1 MNSIYSDIAVAAPS
15 ILLPKSGLDLKKWA
29 VIACDQFTSEPKY
42 WQNVEEEV
50 GSFPSTLRMFLPEV
64 YLECETPEQ
73 IDARLSGITS
83 SIRNYID
90 EGILTEMDPGFILL
104 DRRTKYNASRKG
116 LMLALDLEQYD
127 FTPGNKSRIR
137 ATEETVLSR
146 IPPRVKIRERAPIE
160 MPHIMVLI
168 NDPGKTVIEPA
179 FAALSANS
187 ESGSPDETVGK
198 LAYDTDLMCEGGHIR
213 GFYTPAGSSVSG
225 NIISALRALLAASED
240 GFLFAVGDGNH
251 SLATAKK
258 HWENIRGGLSDAE
271 KESHPARF
279 CLVEIVNIHDDGL
292 QFEPIHRVTF
302 GLTKETLLSEAEK
315 YFAGNDLRVV
325 TGNSAFAKE
334 GGSDG
339 SQTILVTNGS
349 EDFTLVIGKPSHTL
363 AVGSLQGFLDS
374 IESDSIHTDY
384 IHGEDSV
391 RSLAAED
398 KLGFLLPDVS
408 KNSFFET
415 ISKEGVFPRKTF
427 SMGEAVEK
435 RYYLEAKKI

>member
-1 MNSIYSDIAVAAPS
+1 MNSIYADIAVAAPK
-15 ILLPKSGLDLKKWA
+15 ILLPKQGTDLSKWA

-42 WQNVEEEV
+42 WEDVENTV
-50 GSFPSTLRMFLPEV
+50 GEAPSTLRMFLPEV
-64 YLECETPEQ
+64 YLEKESASQ
-73 IDARLSGITS
+73 IDARLSSISS
-83 SIRNYID
+83 SITRYID
-90 EGILTEMDPGFILL
+90 EGILTELDPGFVLL
-104 DRRTKYNASRKG
+104 DRKTKINDSRKG

-137 ATEETVLSR
+137 ATEGTVLSR
-146 IPPRVKIRERAPIE
+146 IPPRVRIRERAPIE

-168 NDPGKTVIEPA
+168 DDPKRTVIEPA
-179 FAALSANS
+179 FAALSEDKANL
-187 ESGSPDETVGK
+187 V
-198 LAYDTDLMCEGGHIR
+198 YDTDLMMEGGHIK
-213 GFYTPAGSSVSG
+213 GYYTPATSSVASS
-225 NIISALRALLAASED
+225 IIDALRNILAASED

-258 HWENIRGGLSDAE
+258 HWENIRENLSDAE
-271 KESHPARF
+271 KESHPARY
-279 CLVEIVNIHDDGL
+279 CLVEIVNIHDEGL

-302 GLTKETLLSEAEK
+302 GLTKETLLAKASA
-315 YFAGNDLRVV
+315 YFADCDLK
-325 TGNSAFAKE
+325 TAEAGAFAKE
-334 GGSDG
+334 GKQDG
-339 SQTILVTNGS
+339 SQTILVTDGK
-349 EDFTLVIGKPSHTL
+349 EDFTLVIGRPSHTL

-374 IESDSIHTDY
+374 IESESIHTDY

-391 RSLAAED
+391 RSLAATD

>member
-1 MNSIYSDIAVAAPS
+1 MNYIYKDIAVAAPK
-15 ILLPKSGLDLKKWA
+15 ILLPKQGTDLSKWA
-29 VIACDQFTSEPKY
+29 CIACDQFTSEPKY
-42 WQNVEEEV
+42 WKDVENNV
-50 GSFPSTLRMFLPEV
+50 GTAPSTLRMFLPEV
-64 YLECETPEQ
+64 YLEKETPEQ
-73 IDARLSGITS
+73 IDARLSAITE
-83 SIRNYID
+83 SINKYIG
-90 EGILTEMDPGFILL
+90 EGILTELDPGFILL
-104 DRRTKYNASRKG
+104 DRKTKFNDSRKG

-137 ATEETVLSR
+137 ATEGTVLSR
-146 IPPRVKIRERAPIE
+146 IPPRVRIRERAPIE

-168 NDPGKTVIEPA
+168 NDPARTVIEPA
-179 FAALSANS
+179 FSSLSKDSSNL
-187 ESGSPDETVGK
+187 V
-198 LAYDTDLMCEGGHIR
+198 YDTDLMSEGGHIK
-213 GFYTPAGSSVSG
+213 GYFTKAGSETADG
-225 NIISALRALLAASED
+225 IISALKALLSASED

-258 HWENIRGGLSDAE
+258 HWENVRETLPESE
-271 KESHPARF
+271 RESHPARY
-279 CLVEIVNIHDDGL
+279 CLVEIVNIHDEGL

-302 GLTKETLLSEAEK
+302 GLTKDALKSAAEK
-315 YFAGNDLRVV
+315 YFASQKISFEGA
-325 TGNSAFAKE
+325 GAFRKE
-334 GGSDG
+334 GTEDG
-339 SQTILVTNGS
+339 SQTILVTDGK
-349 EDFTLVIGKPSHTL
+349 EDFTMVIGTPAHTL

-408 KNSFFET
+408 KNSFFDT

>member
-1 MNSIYSDIAVAAPS
+1 MNSIYSDIAVAAPK
-15 ILLPKSGLDLKKWA
+15 ILLPKEGTDLSKWA

-42 WQNVEEEV
+42 WNDVEATV
-50 GSFPSTLRMFLPEV
+50 GAAPSTLRMFLPEV
-64 YLECETPEQ
+64 YLEQETPEQ
-73 IDARLSGITS
+73 IDARLSAISS
-83 SIRNYID
+83 SIRRYID
-90 EGILTEMDPGFILL
+90 EGILNEMEPGFILL
-104 DRRTKYNASRKG
+104 SRKTKINDSRKG

-137 ATEETVLSR
+137 ATEGTVLSR
-146 IPPRVKIRERAPIE
+146 IPPRVRIRERAPIE

-168 NDPGKTVIEPA
+168 DDPKRTVIEPA
-179 FAALSANS
+179 FAALSA
-187 ESGSPDETVGK
+187 DEKNLV
-198 LAYDTDLMCEGGHIR
+198 YDTDLMMDGGHIK
-213 GFYTPAGSSVSG
+213 GYYTPASSYVAAS
-225 NIISALRALLAASED
+225 IIESLHCILRASDD

-258 HWENIRGGLSDAE
+258 HWENIRETLSEEE
-271 KESHPARF
+271 KASHPARF
-279 CLVEIVNIHDDGL
+279 CLVEIVNIHDEGL

-302 GLTKETLLSEAEK
+302 GLTKESLLEKASE
-315 YFAGNDLRVV
+315 YFKDCELRIADAG
-325 TGNSAFAKE
+325 AFAKE
-334 GGSDG
+334 GCADG

-349 EDFTLVIGKPSHTL
+349 EDFTLVLGKPAHTL
-363 AVGSLQGFLDS
+363 AVGSLQGFLDT
-374 IESDSIHTDY
+374 IESDAIHTDY

-391 RSLAAED
+391 RSLAASD

-435 RYYLEAKKI
+435 RYYLEAKKIEA

>member
-1 MNSIYSDIAVAAPS
+1 MNSIYADIAVAAPK
-15 ILLPKSGLDLKKWA
+15 ILLPKQGTDLSKWA

-42 WQNVEEEV
+42 WEEV
-50 GSFPSTLRMFLPEV
+50 ENTVGEAPSTLRMFLPEV
-64 YLECETPEQ
+64 YLEKESAAQ
-73 IDARLSGITS
+73 IDARLSAISS
-83 SIRNYID
+83 SINQYID
-90 EGILTEMDPGFILL
+90 EGILTELDPGFILL
-104 DRRTKYNASRKG
+104 DRKTKINDSRKG

-137 ATEETVLSR
+137 ATEGTVLSR
-146 IPPRVKIRERAPIE
+146 IPPRVRIRERAPIE

-168 NDPGKTVIEPA
+168 DDPKRTVIEPA
-179 FAALSANS
+179 FSALSKDNANL
-187 ESGSPDETVGK
+187 V
-198 LAYDTDLMCEGGHIR
+198 YDTDLMMEGGHIK
-213 GFYTPAGSSVSG
+213 GYYTPATSSIASS
-225 NIISALRALLAASED
+225 IIEALRNILAASDD

-258 HWENIRGGLSDAE
+258 HWENIRENLSDAE
-271 KESHPARF
+271 KESHPARY
-279 CLVEIVNIHDDGL
+279 CLVEIVNIHDEGL

-302 GLTKETLLSEAEK
+302 GLTKETLLEK
-315 YFAGNDLRVV
+315 ASAYFADCDLKVS
-325 TGNSAFAKE
+325 GADAFAKE
-334 GGSDG
+334 GKPDG
-339 SQTILVTNGS
+339 SQTILVTNGK
-349 EDFTLVIGKPSHTL
+349 EDFTLVIGRPAHTL

-374 IESDSIHTDY
+374 IESESIHTDY

-391 RSLAAED
+391 RSLSAND

>member
-1 MNSIYSDIAVAAPS
+1 MNSIYSDIAIAAPK
-15 ILLPKSGLDLKKWA
+15 ILLPKKGTDLSKWA
-29 VIACDQFTSEPKY
+29 VIACDQFTSEPEY
-42 WQNVEEEV
+42 WNKVEETV
-50 GSFPSTLRMFLPEV
+50 GNAPSTLRMFLPEV
-64 YLECETPEQ
+64 YLEKESPEQ
-73 IDARLSGITS
+73 IDTRLSNIAS
-83 SIRNYID
+83 SIRGYID

-104 DRRTKYNASRKG
+104 DRRTKYNESRKG

-137 ATEETVLSR
+137 ATEGTVLSR
-146 IPPRVKIRERAPIE
+146 IPPRVRIRERAPIE

-168 NDPGKTVIEPA
+168 NDPEKTVIEPA
-179 FAALSANS
+179 FSALSSDSANL
-187 ESGSPDETVGK
+187 V
-198 LAYDTDLMCEGGHIR
+198 YDTDLMSEGGHIR
-213 GFYTPAGSSVSG
+213 GFYTSQDSKVAEGIV
-225 NIISALRALLAASED
+225 SALRGLLASSDD

-258 HWENIRGGLSDAE
+258 HWENVREGLSEEARTN
-271 KESHPARF
+271 HPARY

-302 GLTKETLLSEAEK
+302 GLTKEKLTEAAK
-315 YFAGNDLRVV
+315 AYFADQNIEFKNAG
-325 TGNSAFAKE
+325 AFAKE
-334 GGSDG
+334 GCADG
-339 SQTILVTNGS
+339 SQTILVTDGN
-349 EDFTLVIGKPSHTL
+349 EDFTMVIGKPSHTL

-391 RSLAAED
+391 RSLAAAD

-435 RYYLEAKKI
+435 RYYLEAKKICL

>member
-1 MNSIYSDIAVAAPS
+1 MKYIYKDIAVAAPK
-15 ILLPKSGLDLKKWA
+15 ILLPKKGTDLSKWA

-42 WQNVEEEV
+42 WEDVENTV
-50 GSFPSTLRMFLPEV
+50 GEAPSTLRMFLPEV
-64 YLECETPEQ
+64 YLEKETPEQ
-73 IDARLSGITS
+73 IDSRLSSITE
-83 SIRNYID
+83 SINKYIS
-90 EGILTEMDPGFILL
+90 EGILNEMDPGFILL
-104 DRRTKYNASRKG
+104 DRKTKVNASRLG

-137 ATEETVLSR
+137 ATEGTVLSR
-146 IPPRVKIRERAPIE
+146 IPPRVRIRERAPIE

-168 NDPGKTVIEPA
+168 NDPERTVIEPA
-179 FAALSANS
+179 FSALSMD
-187 ESGSPDETVGK
+187 ESNLV
-198 LAYDTDLMCEGGHIR
+198 YDTPLMMEGGHIR
-213 GFYTPAGSSVSG
+213 GYFTEAGSEVADG
-225 NIISALRALLAASED
+225 IISALKALLAASED

-258 HWENIRGGLSDAE
+258 HWENVR
-271 KESHPARF
+271 ESLPENERENHPARY
-279 CLVEIVNIHDDGL
+279 CLVEIVNIHDNGL

-302 GLTKETLLSEAEK
+302 GLTKDKLMEEAGK
-315 YFAGNDLRVV
+315 YFAGQKISFKDA
-325 TGNSAFAKE
+325 GAFAKE
-334 GGSDG
+334 GTKDG
-339 SQTILVTNGS
+339 SQTILVTDGY
-349 EDFTLVIGKPSHTL
+349 EDFTMVIGQPAHTL

-374 IESDSIHTDY
+374 IESETIHTDY

-391 RSLAAED
+391 RSLAASD

-408 KNSFFET
+408 KDSFFDT

>member
-1 MNSIYSDIAVAAPS
+1 MNSIYSDIAVAAPK

-42 WQNVEEEV
+42 WEAVENEV
-50 GSFPSTLRMFLPEV
+50 GEAPSTLRMFLPEV
-64 YLECETPEQ
+64 YLESETPEQ
-73 IDARLSGITS
+73 IDARLSAITS
-83 SIRNYID
+83 SITKYID
-90 EGILTEMDPGFILL
+90 EGILSELEPGFILL
-104 DRRTKYNASRKG
+104 DRQTKYNSSRKG
-116 LMLALDLEQYD
+116 LMLSLDLEQYD

-137 ATEETVLSR
+137 ATEGTVLSR
-146 IPPRVKIRERAPIE
+146 IPPRVRIRERAPIE

-168 NDPGKTVIEPA
+168 NDPEKTVIEPA
-179 FAALSANS
+179 LLALAANTAASTPNEAL
-187 ESGSPDETVGK
+187 GK
-198 LAYDTDLMCEGGHIR
+198 LVYDTDLMCEGGHIR
-213 GFYTPAGSSVSG
+213 GFFTPAGSSVSES
-225 NIISALRALLAASED
+225 IISALRALLAKSED

-258 HWENIRGGLSDAE
+258 HWENIRDGLSDEE
-271 KESHPARF
+271 KETHPARY
-279 CLVEIVNIHDDGL
+279 CLVEVVNIHDDGL

-302 GLTKETLLSEAEK
+302 GLTKETFLSAAKE
-315 YFAGNDLRVV
+315 YFANNDIAIERS
-325 TGNSAFAKE
+325 SAFAKE
-334 GGSDG
+334 GCADG
-339 SQTILVTNGS
+339 SQTILVTDGS

-374 IESDSIHTDY
+374 IESSEIHTDY

-391 RSLAAED
+391 RSLSAAD

>member
-1 MNSIYSDIAVAAPS
+1 MSSIYSEIAVAAPK
-15 ILLPKSGLDLKKWA
+15 ILLPKKGTDLRKWA

-42 WQNVEEEV
+42 WQDVENTV
-50 GSFPSTLRMFLPEV
+50 GDAPSTLRMFLPEV
-64 YLECETPEQ
+64 YLESETPDQ
-73 IDARLSGITS
+73 IDARLSSISS
-83 SIRNYID
+83 SISRYIND
-90 EGILTEMDPGFILL
+90 GILTELDPGFILL
-104 DRRTKYNASRKG
+104 DRKTKYNASRKG

-137 ATEETVLSR
+137 ATEGTVLSR
-146 IPPRVKIRERAPIE
+146 IPPRVRIRERAPIE

-179 FAALSANS
+179 FTILEKTYNDDLAKGIDN
-187 ESGSPDETVGK
+187 GSLV
-198 LAYDTDLMCEGGHIR
+198 YDTDLMCEGGHIKGYYTKEDSNVSQWILAQLR
-213 GFYTPAGSSVSG
+213 G
-225 NIISALRALLAASED
+225 RLAASED

-258 HWENIRGGLSDAE
+258 HWENIRGKLSE
-271 KESHPARF
+271 EERLTHPARY
-279 CLVEIVNIHDDGL
+279 CLVEIVNIHDNGL

-302 GLTKETLLSEAEK
+302 GLTKESFLSAAKE
-315 YFAGNDLRVV
+315 YFAANDM
-325 TGNSAFAKE
+325 TIAEASAFRKE
-334 GGSDG
+334 KSEDG
-339 SQTILVTNGS
+339 SQTILVTTGK
-349 EDFTLVIGKPSHTL
+349 EDFTLVLGKPSHTL
-363 AVGSLQGFLDS
+363 AVGSLQGFLDTL
-374 IESDSIHTDY
+374 ESESIHTDY

-408 KNSFFET
+408 KFSFFET

-435 RYYLEAKKI
+435 RYYMEAKRI

>member
-1 MNSIYSDIAVAAPS
+1 MNSIYSDIAVAAPK
-15 ILLPKSGLDLKKWA
+15 ILLPKSGLDLRKWA

-42 WQNVEEEV
+42 WEAVENEV
-50 GSFPSTLRMFLPEV
+50 GDSPSTLRMFLPEV
-64 YLECETPEQ
+64 YLESETPEQ
-73 IDARLSGITS
+73 IDARLSAITS
-83 SIRNYID
+83 SITKYID
-90 EGILTEMDPGFILL
+90 EGILEELEPGFILL
-104 DRRTKYNASRKG
+104 DRQTKFNASRKG

-137 ATEETVLSR
+137 ATEGTVLSR
-146 IPPRVKIRERAPIE
+146 IPPRVRIRERAPIE

-168 NDPGKTVIEPA
+168 NDPEKTVIEPA
-179 FAALSANS
+179 LAALSGNAAVS
-187 ESGSPDETVGK
+187 DGSLGQLV
-198 LAYDTDLMCEGGHIR
+198 YDTDLMCEGGHIR
-213 GFYTPAGSSVSG
+213 GFFTPAGSPVSEAV
-225 NIISALRALLAASED
+225 ISALRVLLSKSED

-258 HWENIRGGLSDAE
+258 HWENIRDGLSEEE
-271 KESHPARF
+271 KQTHPARY
-279 CLVEIVNIHDDGL
+279 CLVEVVNIHDAGL

-302 GLTKETLLSEAEK
+302 GLTKETLLSSARE
-315 YFAGNDLRVV
+315 YFAANELSIGRS
-325 TGNSAFAKE
+325 SAFAKE
-334 GGSDG
+334 GCADG
-339 SQTILVTNGS
+339 SQTILVTDGK
-349 EDFTLVIGKPSHTL
+349 EDFTLLIGKPSHTL

-374 IESDSIHTDY
+374 LESDSIHTDY

-391 RSLAAED
+391 RALAAPD

-408 KNSFFET
+408 KDSFFET

>member
-1 MNSIYSDIAVAAPS
+1 MNSIYSDIAVAAPK
-15 ILLPKSGLDLKKWA
+15 ILLPKKGTDLSKWA

-42 WQNVEEEV
+42 WEDVENTV
-50 GSFPSTLRMFLPEV
+50 GNAPSTLRMFLPEV
-64 YLECETPEQ
+64 YLEKETPEQ
-73 IDARLSGITS
+73 IDARLSSIAS
-83 SIRNYID
+83 SITNYID
-90 EGILTEMDPGFILL
+90 EGILTELDPGFILL
-104 DRRTKYNASRKG
+104 DRKTKFNESRKG

-137 ATEETVLSR
+137 ATEGTVLSR
-146 IPPRVKIRERAPIE
+146 IPPRVRIRERAPIE

-168 NDPGKTVIEPA
+168 NDPKRTVIEPA
-179 FAALSANS
+179 FAALSM
-187 ESGSPDETVGK
+187 DEADLV
-198 LAYDTDLMCEGGHIR
+198 YDTDLMMDGGHIR
-213 GFYTPAGSSVSG
+213 GYYTKADSEVSKG
-225 NIISALRALLAASED
+225 IISALRDLLSASED

-258 HWENIRGGLSDAE
+258 HWENIRENLSSE
-271 KESHPARF
+271 ERESHPARF
-279 CLVEIVNIHDDGL
+279 CLVEIVNIHDEGL

-302 GLTKETLLSEAEK
+302 GLTKGDLIAKATA
-315 YFAGNDLRVV
+315 YFKDNELTVEDK
-325 TGNSAFAKE
+325 SAFAKE
-334 GGSDG
+334 GNADG
-339 SQTILVTNGS
+339 SQTILVTDGK
-349 EDFTLVIGKPSHTL
+349 EDFVLKIKKPSHTL

-391 RSLAAED
+391 RALSSED

-427 SMGEAVEK
+427 SMGEAIEK

>member
-1 MNSIYSDIAVAAPS
+1 MSSIYKDIAVASPK
-15 ILLPKSGLDLKKWA
+15 ILLPKKGTDLSKWA

-42 WQNVEEEV
+42 WEDVENTV
-50 GSFPSTLRMFLPEV
+50 GEAPSTLRMFLPEV
-64 YLECETPEQ
+64 FLEKETPEQ
-73 IDARLSGITS
+73 IDQRLSNITA
-83 SIRNYID
+83 SITKYID
-90 EGILTEMDPGFILL
+90 EGILTELDPGFILL
-104 DRRTKYNASRKG
+104 DRKTKYNDSRKG

-137 ATEETVLSR
+137 ATEGTVLSR
-146 IPPRVKIRERAPIE
+146 IPPRVRIRERAPIE

-168 NDPGKTVIEPA
+168 NDPEKTVIEPA
-179 FAALSANS
+179 FDALSKDSANL
-187 ESGSPDETVGK
+187 V
-198 LAYDTDLMCEGGHIR
+198 YDTDLMMEGGHIK
-213 GFYTPAGSSVSG
+213 GFFAKEDSDVAKTIV
-225 NIISALRALLAASED
+225 SALSALLSASED

-258 HWENIRGGLSDAE
+258 HWENVRETLP
-271 KESHPARF
+271 ESERETHPARY
-279 CLVEIVNIHDDGL
+279 CLVEIVNIHDNGL

-302 GLTKETLLSEAEK
+302 GLTKEKLMEEAK
-315 YFAGNDLRVV
+315 AYFSSQEIAFKDAG
-325 TGNSAFAKE
+325 SFAKE
-334 GGSDG
+334 GTADG
-339 SQTILVTNGS
+339 SQTILVTDGS
-349 EDFTLVIGKPSHTL
+349 EDFTMVIGKPAHTL

-374 IESDSIHTDY
+374 IESESIHTDY

-391 RSLAAED
+391 RSLAASD

>member
-1 MNSIYSDIAVAAPS
+1 MNSIYKDIAVAAPK
-15 ILLPKSGLDLKKWA
+15 ILLPKKGTDLSKWA

-42 WQNVEEEV
+42 WEDVENTV
-50 GSFPSTLRMFLPEV
+50 GKAPSTLRMFLPEV
-64 YLECETPEQ
+64 YLEKETPEQ
-73 IDARLSGITS
+73 IDERLSNITS
-83 SIRNYID
+83 SINSYIA
-90 EGILTEMDPGFILL
+90 EGTLTELDPGFILL
-104 DRRTKYNASRKG
+104 DRKTKVNESRKG

-137 ATEETVLSR
+137 ATEGTVLSR
-146 IPPRVKIRERAPIE
+146 IPPRVRIRERAPIE

-168 NDPGKTVIEPA
+168 NDPGRTVIEPA
-179 FAALSANS
+179 FDAVSKDPANL
-187 ESGSPDETVGK
+187 V
-198 LAYDTDLMCEGGHIR
+198 YDTDLMMDGGHIK
-213 GFYTPAGSSVSG
+213 GYFTPSDSSVSEG
-225 NIISALRALLAASED
+225 IISALRGLLAASED

-258 HWENIRGGLSDAE
+258 HWENVREKLPEAE
-271 KESHPARF
+271 RESHPARY
-279 CLVEIVNIHDDGL
+279 CLVEIVNIHDNGL

-302 GLTKETLLSEAEK
+302 GLTKEKLIEAANT
-315 YFAGNDLRVV
+315 YFASQDIKFSDA
-325 TGNSAFAKE
+325 SAFAKE
-334 GGSDG
+334 GNADG
-339 SQTILVTNGS
+339 SQTILVTTGK
-349 EDFTLVIGKPSHTL
+349 EDFTMVIGKPSHTL

-374 IESDSIHTDY
+374 IESDKVHTDY

-427 SMGEAVEK
+427 SMGEAIEK

>member
-1 MNSIYSDIAVAAPS
+1 MNSIYKDIAVAAPK
-15 ILLPKSGLDLKKWA
+15 ILLPKKGTDLSKWA

-42 WQNVEEEV
+42 WEDVENIV
-50 GSFPSTLRMFLPEV
+50 GEAPSTLRMFLPEV
-64 YLECETPEQ
+64 FLEKETPEQ
-73 IDARLSGITS
+73 IDQRLSNITA
-83 SIRNYID
+83 SITKYID
-90 EGILTEMDPGFILL
+90 EGILTELDPGFILL
-104 DRRTKYNASRKG
+104 DRKTKYNDSRKG

-137 ATEETVLSR
+137 ATEGTVLSR
-146 IPPRVKIRERAPIE
+146 IPPRVRIRERAPIE

-168 NDPGKTVIEPA
+168 NDPEKTVIEPA
-179 FAALSANS
+179 FDALSKDSANL
-187 ESGSPDETVGK
+187 V
-198 LAYDTDLMCEGGHIR
+198 YDTDLMMEGGHIR
-213 GFYTPAGSSVSG
+213 GFFAKEDSDVAKTIV
-225 NIISALRALLAASED
+225 SALSALLSASGD

-258 HWENIRGGLSDAE
+258 HWENVRETLP
-271 KESHPARF
+271 ESERETHPARY
-279 CLVEIVNIHDDGL
+279 CLVEIVNIHDNGL

-302 GLTKETLLSEAEK
+302 GLTKEKLMEEARA
-315 YFAGNDLRVV
+315 YFSSQEIAFKDAGSFV
-325 TGNSAFAKE
+325 KE
-334 GGSDG
+334 GTSDG
-339 SQTILVTNGS
+339 SQTILVTDGS
-349 EDFTLVIGKPSHTL
+349 EDFTMVIGKPAHTL

-374 IESDSIHTDY
+374 IESENIHTDY

-391 RSLAAED
+391 RSLAASD

>member
-1 MNSIYSDIAVAAPS
+1 MKYIYRDIAVAAPK
-15 ILLPKSGLDLKKWA
+15 ILLPKKGTDLSKWA

-42 WQNVEEEV
+42 WEDVENTV
-50 GSFPSTLRMFLPEV
+50 GEAPSTLRMFLPEV
-64 YLECETPEQ
+64 YLEKETPEQ
-73 IDARLSGITS
+73 IDSRLSSITE
-83 SIRNYID
+83 SINKYIS
-90 EGILTEMDPGFILL
+90 EGILNEMDPGFILL
-104 DRRTKYNASRKG
+104 DRKTKVNASRLG

-137 ATEETVLSR
+137 ATEGTVLSR
-146 IPPRVKIRERAPIE
+146 IPPRVRIRERAPIE

-168 NDPGKTVIEPA
+168 NDPERTVIEPA
-179 FAALSANS
+179 FSALSMD
-187 ESGSPDETVGK
+187 ESNLV
-198 LAYDTDLMCEGGHIR
+198 YDTPLMMEGGHIR
-213 GFYTPAGSSVSG
+213 GYFTEAGSEVADG
-225 NIISALRALLAASED
+225 IISALKALLAASED

-258 HWENIRGGLSDAE
+258 HWENVRETLPE
-271 KESHPARF
+271 NERENHPARY
-279 CLVEIVNIHDDGL
+279 CLVEIVNIHDNGL

-302 GLTKETLLSEAEK
+302 GLTKDKLMEEAGK
-315 YFAGNDLRVV
+315 YFAGQKISFKDA
-325 TGNSAFAKE
+325 GAFAKE
-334 GGSDG
+334 GTKDG
-339 SQTILVTNGS
+339 SQTILVTDGY
-349 EDFTLVIGKPSHTL
+349 EDFTMVIGQPAHTL

-374 IESDSIHTDY
+374 IESETIHTDY

-391 RSLAAED
+391 RSLAASD

-408 KNSFFET
+408 KDSFFDT

>member
-1 MNSIYSDIAVAAPS
+1 MNRIYKDIAVAAPK
-15 ILLPKSGLDLKKWA
+15 ILLPKKGLDLSKWA

-42 WQNVEEEV
+42 WEDVENTV
-50 GSFPSTLRMFLPEV
+50 GDAPSTLRMFLPEV
-64 YLECETPEQ
+64 YLEKETPEQ
-73 IDARLSGITS
+73 IDQRLSNITS
-83 SIRNYID
+83 SINGYID
-90 EGILTEMDPGFILL
+90 EGILTELDPGFILL
-104 DRRTKYNASRKG
+104 NRKTKYNESRLG

-137 ATEETVLSR
+137 ATEGTVLSR
-146 IPPRVKIRERAPIE
+146 IPPRVRIRERAPIE

-168 NDPGKTVIEPA
+168 NDPKRTVIEPA
-179 FAALSANS
+179 YAALSL
-187 ESGSPDETVGK
+187 DEGDMV
-198 LAYDTDLMCEGGHIR
+198 YDTDLMMEGGHIT
-213 GFYTPAGSSVSG
+213 GYFAKADSEVAAD
-225 NIISALRALLAASED
+225 IVSALQALLAGSED

-258 HWENIRGGLSDAE
+258 HWENIRETLPENERED
-271 KESHPARF
+271 HPARY
-279 CLVEIVNIHDDGL
+279 CLVEIVNIHDNGL

-302 GLTKETLLSEAEK
+302 GLSKDKLMEAAK
-315 YFAGNDLRVV
+315 SYFADQQISFKDAG
-325 TGNSAFAKE
+325 AFAKE
-334 GGSDG
+334 GTSDG
-339 SQTILVTNGS
+339 SQTILVTDGY
-349 EDFTLVIGKPSHTL
+349 EDFTMFIGKPSHTL

-391 RSLAAED
+391 RSLAGTD

>member
-1 MNSIYSDIAVAAPS
+1 MNSIYKDIAVAAPK
-15 ILLPKSGLDLKKWA
+15 ILLPKKGTDLSKWA

-42 WQNVEEEV
+42 WEDVEKAV
-50 GSFPSTLRMFLPEV
+50 GDAPSTLRMFLPEV
-64 YLECETPEQ
+64 YLEKETPEQ
-73 IDARLSGITS
+73 IDQRLSNITA
-83 SIRNYID
+83 SINDYID
-90 EGILTEMDPGFILL
+90 QGILTELDPGFIVLN
-104 DRRTKYNASRKG
+104 RKTKYNESRLG

-137 ATEETVLSR
+137 ATEGTVLSR
-146 IPPRVKIRERAPIE
+146 IPPRVRIRERAPIE

-168 NDPGKTVIEPA
+168 NDPGRTVIEPA
-179 FAALSANS
+179 YHDLSM
-187 ESGSPDETVGK
+187 DEGDLV
-198 LAYDTDLMCEGGHIR
+198 YDTDLMMEGGHIKGYYAKADSEIAR
-213 GFYTPAGSSVSG
+213 G
-225 NIISALRALLAASED
+225 IISALKALLASSED

-258 HWENIRGGLSDAE
+258 HWENIRETLPENERED
-271 KESHPARF
+271 HPARY
-279 CLVEIVNIHDDGL
+279 CLVEIVNIHDNGL

-302 GLTKETLLSEAEK
+302 GLTKEKLMNQANE
-315 YFAGNDLRVV
+315 YFASQEIRFSDAG
-325 TGNSAFAKE
+325 AFAKE
-334 GGSDG
+334 GTSDG
-339 SQTILVTNGS
+339 SQTILVTDGY
-349 EDFTLVIGKPSHTL
+349 EDFTMIIGKPSHTL

-374 IESDSIHTDY
+374 IESDAIHTDY

-391 RSLAAED
+391 RSLSGSD